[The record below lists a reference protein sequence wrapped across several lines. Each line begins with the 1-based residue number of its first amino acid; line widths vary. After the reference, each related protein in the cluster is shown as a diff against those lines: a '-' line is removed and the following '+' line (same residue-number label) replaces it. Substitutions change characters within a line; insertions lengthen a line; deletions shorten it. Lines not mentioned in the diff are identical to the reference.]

1 VSGLLLFAA
10 LLTGASAQQLFR
22 GADATGAALALDVDT
37 GAVVASVSAGRDL
50 ARPVLPLSVIK
61 LYVAA
66 IWWDHGLG
74 GSLDDML
81 VDGLDQPGKDR
92 AVALRQR
99 IGGPAVLAD
108 LRRYGLESLTLAP
121 DADDGTWSQTLSI
134 GEQHVTVTLAQV
146 ARFLRTIALGR
157 TESARRLQAA
167 MIECVR
173 RGTARS
179 VAAKQAGAS
188 WQLGG
193 KTGTGPA
200 TSKPYDGWFAG
211 LVFAGGRPRYAVAVY
226 VDGKGPGGGVAA
238 SIAAELARRL
248 TQPYGEDR

>member
-1 VSGLLLFAA
+1 MGSLLICAA
-10 LLTGASAQQLFR
+10 LLAGPSLEQAFR
-22 GADATGAALALDVDT
+22 GADATGAALALDVET
-37 GAVVASVSAGRDL
+37 GAVVASVSAGRDVD
-50 ARPVLPLSVIK
+50 RPVLPLSVIK

-92 AVALRQR
+92 ALALRKR
-99 IGGPAVLAD
+99 LGGPAVIAD

-121 DADDGTWSQTLSI
+121 DADDRAWGETLSI

-146 ARFLRTIALGR
+146 ARFLRGIGGARSET
-157 TESARRLQAA
+157 ARRLQAA
-167 MIECVR
+167 MLECVR

-200 TSKPYDGWFAG
+200 TAKPYDGWFAG
-211 LVFAGGRPRYAVAVY
+211 LVFEGGRPRYAVAVY

-238 SIAAELARRL
+238 SIAAELARQL
-248 TQPYGEDR
+248 TQRR